1 VQLHDRHEEI
11 QAIPP
16 GTVLRNGAFSLLA
29 CHTTLMPED
38 SHPDNDEYGTPTKGP
53 FGITPMIDEN
63 TQDLILAPLNR
74 KPLQHLFAG
83 PRFLRNKDDIRLFSI
98 SLPPK
103 KAL

>member
-1 VQLHDRHEEI
+1 MKRSRLYHQALYFGTVPSVFWR
-11 QAIPP
+11 AIPSSCQK
-16 GTVLRNGAFSLLA
+16 TAI
-29 CHTTLMPED
+29 
-38 SHPDNDEYGTPTKGP
+38 PDDDEYGTPTKGP

-63 TQDLILAPLNR
+63 TQEMMLAPLNR

>member
-1 VQLHDRHEEI
+1 
-11 QAIPP
+11 
-16 GTVLRNGAFSLLA
+16 
-29 CHTTLMPED
+29 MPED
-38 SHPDNDEYGTPTKGP
+38 SHPDDDEYGTPTKGP

-63 TQDLILAPLNR
+63 TQEMMLAPLNR